1 MSRFHI
7 TETRLNGLVVV
18 ERTLIQDERGFLT
31 RLFCAE
37 ELKAAGWSW
46 QVAQINHTCST
57 TQGTVRGMHYQIPP
71 AAEAKL
77 VSCIRGSVWDV
88 AVDLRIGSP
97 TYLQWHGVELSAAN
111 HQALLIPPGFA
122 HGFQTLSPDCELFYL
137 HSELYDANAERALN
151 ALDPAL
157 DISWPL
163 KISTM
168 SQRDANHAMIDNTF
182 QGISL

>member
-7 TETRLNGLVVV
+7 TATRIKGLVVV

-31 RLFCAE
+31 RLFCTQ

-46 QVAQINHTCST
+46 QVAQINHTWT
-57 TQGTVRGMHYQIPP
+57 TVQGTVRGMHYQMPP

-88 AVDLRIGSP
+88 AVDLRIESP
-97 TYLQWHGVELSAAN
+97 TYLQWHGVELSAEN
-111 HQALLIPPGFA
+111 HRALLIPPGFA
-122 HGFQTLSPDCELFYL
+122 HGFQTLSSDCELIYL
-137 HSELYDANAERALN
+137 HSEPYDAKSEKALN

-163 KISTM
+163 KISAM
-168 SQRDANHAMIDNTF
+168 SQRDAAHAMIDNNF